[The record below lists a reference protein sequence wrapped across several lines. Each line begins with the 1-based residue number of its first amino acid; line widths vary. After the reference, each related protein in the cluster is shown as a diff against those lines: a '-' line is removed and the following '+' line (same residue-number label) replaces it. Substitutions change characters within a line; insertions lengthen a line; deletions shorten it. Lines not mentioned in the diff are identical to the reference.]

1 MRYKKR
7 RDDIYEIISRN
18 IKKERIKR
26 KMTQAQLAE
35 KSGYSHV
42 TIRKIEAINIKKY
55 FSIDTIS
62 NIADAL
68 NIDISNLFK
77 N

>member
-18 IKKERIKR
+18 IRKERIKR